1 MPTIP
6 ITKAGMFYYC
16 IFGTFLKAKNFSNL
30 PKITAQFSKKCGIIS
45 LFGKEFAKSSLSL
58 LILLTFL
65 KYF

>member
-45 LFGKEFAKSSLSL
+45 LFGK
-58 LILLTFL
+58 
-65 KYF
+65 